1 MGYNG
6 WVMRIGLTFDLQT
19 DPHDRR
25 QAEFDPPRTIQAV
38 EAALVELGHDVSR
51 LGSARDLVMLPE
63 RLRTVELVFN
73 IAEGSCGRCREAWV
87 PTLLELAGVPYVGSG
102 PAALALGL
110 DKAMSKRL
118 ALACGVPTPPWI
130 SVDHPQALP
139 RTIPV
144 EFPVVVKPRYEGS
157 GIGIDEGAV
166 VRDAEA
172 LRQRVQWLYDQ
183 WQQPML
189 IERFIPHGELT
200 ICVIGNEEPIAYPAI
215 QRPLDPSSR
224 LSYHV
229 VTRPPVAW
237 EAPVELTAQLE
248 TQARRM
254 ALAMFQA
261 IRCRDMARVDV
272 RVDERGLP
280 WFLEINPLPSL
291 DPEGS
296 LGLLAEY
303 LGVSYAHLI
312 GRILDAA
319 CQRLGHAARSPTVTV
334 A

>member
-1 MGYNG
+1 
-6 WVMRIGLTFDLQT
+6 MRIGLTFDLQT

-38 EAALVELGHDVSR
+38 ETALRELGHEVQR
-51 LGSARDLVMLPE
+51 LGSARDLVTLPE
-63 RLRTVELVFN
+63 RLRAVELVFN

-102 PAALALGL
+102 PAALAMGL

-130 SVDHPQALP
+130 VVDYPQALP
-139 RTIPV
+139 RIIRV

-166 VRDAEA
+166 VRDMDA
-172 LRQRVQWLYDQ
+172 LRRRLQWLYER

-200 ICVIGNEEPIAYPAI
+200 MLVIGNDDPIAYPAI
-215 QRPLDPSSR
+215 QRPLDAASR
-224 LSYHV
+224 LSTHV
-229 VTRPPVAW
+229 VTRPSGRW
-237 EAPVELTAQLE
+237 DAPLELTEPLD
-248 TQARRM
+248 THVRRI
-254 ALAMFQA
+254 ALAMFRA
-261 IRCRDMARVDV
+261 IGCRDMARVDV

-291 DPEGS
+291 DPEGTV
-296 LGLLAEY
+296 GLLAEY
-303 LGVSYAHLI
+303 LGVRYSHLV
-312 GRILDAA
+312 GRMLDAA
-319 CQRLGHAARSPTVTV
+319 AQRLGHLARPATATAA
-334 A
+334 